1 MIIGLLEAETLPP
14 KIIKEYGS
22 YGEMF
27 VTFLNK
33 TPNDF
38 SFRFYAVDQQHL
50 PLTINEC
57 DAYIVTGSRCNAFD
71 DTPWINDLKD
81 FIRELYKAQKKCFG
95 VCFGHQIIAEALGG
109 KVERNSKGWGA
120 GAKLFETVHQPSWAA
135 QTPDYFT
142 ILVSHQ
148 DQVTRLP
155 SRATLFA
162 TSEYCTIGAY
172 FIDDFIFC
180 LQGHPEFNSQ
190 YLSYLLTKRRSILG
204 ASVSDNAL
212 NSLLISIDETYLQ
225 ALVLGFFK
233 TQKSPQKVAN

>member
-57 DAYIVTGSRCNAFD
+57 DAYIVTGSRYNAFD

-109 KVERNSKGWGA
+109 KVERNSKGWGV
-120 GAKLFETVHQPSWAA
+120 GAKLFKTVHQPGWAT

-162 TSEYCTIGAY
+162 TSEYCTNGAY

-180 LQGHPEFNSQ
+180 LQGHPEFSID
-190 YLSYLLTKRRSILG
+190 YLLFLLTKRREVIGSNIT
-204 ASVSDNAL
+204 ANAL
-212 NSLLISIDETYLQ
+212 KSLDISIDQHYLQ
-225 ALVLGFFK
+225 SLMLGFFK
-233 TQKSPQKVAN
+233 T